1 MYDDVIVPQ
10 EFNTVPASGRSGG
23 ACERYEFRMCNA
35 GLLPISATY
44 QILLPSGSAHACG
57 DSIVQRWTQTV

>member
-23 ACERYEFRMCNA
+23 ACERYECVM
-35 GLLPISATY
+35 P
-44 QILLPSGSAHACG
+44 
-57 DSIVQRWTQTV
+57 DSPEGAPY